1 MAALR
6 HSSRFPRPGGVIIFH
21 GALSREFDD
30 VEPQLAPALAGG
42 GIEIADS
49 RLADPELSP
58 SSLAR

>member
-1 MAALR
+1 
-6 HSSRFPRPGGVIIFH
+6 VIIFH